1 MGFMFLAFEIGAFDI
16 VWNSS
21 FACLRRSGYAQAG
34 ASDFF
39 DNSIV
44 TAQVDRLKV
53 DRLKEKTCAI
63 TQSQDRLDTL
73 TGDCVM
79 DDHYYPSV
87 FSLNT

>member
-1 MGFMFLAFEIGAFDI
+1 MM
-16 VWNSS
+16 
-21 FACLRRSGYAQAG
+21 
-34 ASDFF
+34 
-39 DNSIV
+39 V

-73 TGDCVM
+73 AGECVM
-79 DDHYYPSV
+79 DDHYCLSV